1 MDKPKG
7 LLTLEYNRMLQ
18 EAHPLS
24 WEERLEAVDREMIME
39 ISRKTAL
46 DTVYVLTRSG
56 EDE

>member
-1 MDKPKG
+1 
-7 LLTLEYNRMLQ
+7 MLQ